1 MMEINGKSYDLART
15 LRVAYEVQ
23 NRNNHKSYMEI
34 FSTIDKMTI
43 EQQIEILYVAFKIAN
58 PDDAKT
64 FTSVMFQEYCLDN
77 FNLSEIMQHLN
88 YVISGVLG
96 KELQEPEN
104 EGNE

>member
-1 MMEINGKSYDLART
+1 MMEINGKSYELART

-23 NRNNHKSYMEI
+23 NRNNHKSYMEV
-34 FSTIDKMTI
+34 FSTIDQMTI
-43 EQQIEILYVAFKIAN
+43 EQQIGILYVAFKIAN

-64 FTSVMFQEYCLDN
+64 FTGIMFQEYCLDH
-77 FNLSEIMQHLN
+77 FNLKEIMQHLK

-96 KELQEPEN
+96 KDLQEDET